1 MFSVNLYFTGRTC
14 PPAPAGRMPWRNPTC
29 IAVAHAESWNSTYQ
43 MYGAG
48 LPVTYPESEDPT
60 VFQDKRGNFHLFT
73 NVNTGHQ
80 RCGVGVPCGGH
91 AWSRDGYHFSD
102 LVIGAFGPVVTFK
115 NGTEWRNAYV
125 ERPLFTMGADRVTP
139 LAFFVGLGRS
149 SYTDSCNWPQ
159 LVCTDGTDPM
169 CGPTRSALSPP
180 PKLRNGGK
188 CLIIANASSFPCSG
202 SGDAESCPVVMGD
215 CTEPSSQW
223 LFDPR
228 SRALLSATVKS
239 SGGRPVGI
247 NVDCDQ
253 SHPHTLV
260 KALASSFTSV
270 AVAGDTLSV
279 FGGAACLNTGQ
290 GAARPLCGPST
301 ERWLPN
307 QIQLVPC
314 SDPSAHGWEF

>member
-1 MFSVNLYFTGRTC
+1 M
-14 PPAPAGRMPWRNPTC
+14 
-29 IAVAHAESWNSTYQ
+29 
-43 MYGAG
+43 
-48 LPVTYPESEDPT
+48 
-60 VFQDKRGNFHLFT
+60 FQDKRGNFHLFT